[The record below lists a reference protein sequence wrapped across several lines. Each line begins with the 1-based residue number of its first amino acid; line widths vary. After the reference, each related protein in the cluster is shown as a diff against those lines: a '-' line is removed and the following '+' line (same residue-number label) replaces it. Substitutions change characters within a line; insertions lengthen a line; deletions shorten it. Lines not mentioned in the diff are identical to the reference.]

1 MIHLVTLWSRAEQ
14 REIMRWEYYEKE
26 KNSLTIM
33 NYENRSTAYGFHG
46 VTGHRMGLETANRYE
61 MNVKSLPDIMAWHC
75 ISGTVGCVGDI
86 CPSWRLGCFSV
97 IALKWD
103 WDGLVCFTSHGGRR
117 EVA

>member
-1 MIHLVTLWSRAEQ
+1 MTHLVTLWSRAGQ
-14 REIMRWEYYEKE
+14 REIMRWEYGKR
-26 KNSLTIM
+26 KTSLTIM

-61 MNVKSLPDIMAWHC
+61 MNVTSLLDIMAWHC
-75 ISGTVGCVGDI
+75 VSGMVGCVGDI
-86 CPSWRLGCFSV
+86 CPSWHLGCFSV

-103 WDGLVCFTSHGGRR
+103 WGWLVCFTSHGGRR